1 MVYNILKLKASFFF
15 FNQINFWL
23 GTTTREES
31 VWTRMDFLSFFNPQ
45 PNSEQKKAK
54 KSYGLGTI

>member
-1 MVYNILKLKASFFF
+1 MVYNILTLKDSFFF

-23 GTTTREES
+23 ATTTREES
-31 VWTRMDFLSFFNPQ
+31 VWMDFLSVLTLNQ
-45 PNSEQKKAK
+45 NSEQKKAK